1 MDMIWESITEWLKEV
16 LVGGII
22 SNLTGMFDSTNQQVS
37 QIVGEVGLTPQA
49 WNSGIFSMIQNL
61 SQTIMLPLAGAILA
75 IVITLELIQLITD
88 KNNLNDV
95 DTWMFFKWVFKS
107 AAAVLIVSN
116 TWNIVMGIFDAAQSV
131 VSSAAGLVAGNTSID
146 ISTVT
151 GTLQTTLEAME
162 LGPLF
167 GLWFQSLFAGICSW
181 AVTICIFIVIYG
193 RMIEVYLVTSVAPIP
208 MATMANREWG
218 QMGQNYL
225 RALFA
230 LAFQAFLIIICVAIY
245 AVLVQNITL
254 TNDISAAIWTAMG
267 YTVLLC
273 FCLFKTSSLAKSVF
287 NAH

>member
-1 MDMIWESITEWLKEV
+1 MDFIWQSITDWLKEI
-16 LVGGII
+16 LVSGVI
-22 SNLTGMFDSTNQQVS
+22 SNLTNMFDSTNTQVGGIVS
-37 QIVGEVGLTPQA
+37 QVGLTPQA

-151 GTLQTTLEAME
+151 GTL
-162 LGPLF
+162 
-167 GLWFQSLFAGICSW
+167 
-181 AVTICIFIVIYG
+181 
-193 RMIEVYLVTSVAPIP
+193 
-208 MATMANREWG
+208 
-218 QMGQNYL
+218 
-225 RALFA
+225 
-230 LAFQAFLIIICVAIY
+230 
-245 AVLVQNITL
+245 
-254 TNDISAAIWTAMG
+254 
-267 YTVLLC
+267 
-273 FCLFKTSSLAKSVF
+273 
-287 NAH
+287 